1 MLIIDKF
8 ITIFTNSDR
17 TLIFEAE
24 TSRTISVNRV
34 LPRNVNEQNK
44 ARLHRRT
51 NLTYCY
57 PLLRKIDRTET

>member
-34 LPRNVNEQNK
+34 LPRNVYEQNK
-44 ARLHRRT
+44 ARLHRT

-57 PLLRKIDRTET
+57 PLLRKTDRPET